1 MTPSSTSLDG
11 LDLVALDRHLKE
23 VGIPRSG
30 QLRGELISGGRSNL
44 TFLVSDN
51 ASKWVLRRPPLHGL
65 TPSAHDMARE
75 YRVVAALQDTPVPVA
90 RAVTM
95 RNDHSVLGA
104 PFQMVEYVPG
114 RVVRQADELES
125 LGNTDAISDCVDALI
140 KVLADLH
147 AVDPEAVG
155 LGDFGKP
162 SGYLE
167 RQVRRW
173 GSQWEL
179 VQRENDPC
187 DTDVK
192 RLHSALAEAIPP
204 QSRNAVVHGDFRID
218 NTILDAEDATK
229 VVAVLDWEMST
240 LGDPLSDAALMCV
253 YRHPMFNLIM
263 RARHGRR
270 RLCLADD
277 LAQRYA
283 LAADQSLDNWDF
295 YMALGYFKVAIIAAG
310 IAFRARMGGGVA
322 ADTDEVDKAVTP
334 LIAAGLSALKVLPWS
349 RRRGQALEAGLQV
362 APGGAAEL
370 DDPGRAAATVN
381 RPPHTAAAES
391 PRPAADS
398 TASRGSELSGLGVL
412 CDEDQQHHEDQE
424 TGDQRRPERCGP
436 GEFDRGLG
444 RRRRRRCRAA
454 PIVLGEALAARP
466 VAGDTG

>member
-1 MTPSSTSLDG
+1 MTTSLEG
-11 LDLVALDRHLKE
+11 LDLGALDRHLKE

-30 QLRGELISGGRSNL
+30 ELRAELISGGRSNL
-44 TFLVSDN
+44 TFLVADD

-95 RNDHSVLGA
+95 RNDDSVLGA

-114 RVVRQADELES
+114 RVVRQADQLES
-125 LGNTDAISDCVDALI
+125 LGNTDVISDCVDALI

-147 AVDPEAVG
+147 SVDPEAVG

-179 VQRENDPC
+179 VRRENDPC
-187 DTDVK
+187 DSDVK

-204 QSRNAVVHGDFRID
+204 QSRNAVVHGDYRID

-253 YRHPMFNLIM
+253 YRHPMFNLIHASSAWASPLM
-263 RARHGRR
+263 PE
-270 RLCLADD
+270 ADD

-334 LIAAGLSALKVLPWS
+334 LIAAGLTALKV
-349 RRRGQALEAGLQV
+349 
-362 APGGAAEL
+362 
-370 DDPGRAAATVN
+370 
-381 RPPHTAAAES
+381 
-391 PRPAADS
+391 
-398 TASRGSELSGLGVL
+398 
-412 CDEDQQHHEDQE
+412 
-424 TGDQRRPERCGP
+424 
-436 GEFDRGLG
+436 
-444 RRRRRRCRAA
+444 
-454 PIVLGEALAARP
+454 
-466 VAGDTG
+466 